1 MATTTARRRT
11 SQPIMKAWDAVKGL
25 GYSDKLELVTMII
38 ESVKADK
45 ADDMSMEQM
54 LEGYP
59 YKRYT
64 MDEINAMLDKAEA
77 TSKQVLAYPTK
88 RHGMTWKRNSLS
100 RKRSST
106 KWPRCYES
114 SLGSKGKGGSNSGC
128 RLHPPRH
135 P

>member
-25 GYSDKLELVTMII
+25 DYSDKLELVTMII

-64 MDEINAMLDKAEA
+64 MDEINAMLDEAEA
-77 TSKQVLAYPTK
+77 EIAA
-88 RHGMTWKRNSLS
+88 
-100 RKRSST
+100 
-106 KWPRCYES
+106 
-114 SLGSKGKGGSNSGC
+114 GGGIPDEEAWEDLEEELELE
-128 RLHPPRH
+128 RRQELEMAEMV
-135 P
+135 

>member
-11 SQPIMKAWDAVKGL
+11 SQPIMKAWNAVKGL

-64 MDEINAMLDKAEA
+64 KAELNAMLDEAEA
-77 TSKQVLAYPTK
+77 NFAAGRGIPDEEAWDDLEEELALEKQELEMA
-88 RHGMTWKRNSLS
+88 
-100 RKRSST
+100 
-106 KWPRCYES
+106 EAI
-114 SLGSKGKGGSNSGC
+114 
-128 RLHPPRH
+128 
-135 P
+135 